1 MDPTLLDILINAGP
15 LGALS
20 VYLILKNNKLDQKL
34 DKILSDARDAQ
45 TAQEEK
51 AQAREDKLRRRYDDV
66 IGDLQT
72 RADSLR
78 THMAEKIAALVA
90 RSFDTQKKI
99 EAMMVGVSSIQET
112 IKEFKME
119 KLAARAARERGA

>member
-34 DKILSDARDAQ
+34 DKLLSDARAAQ
-45 TAQEEK
+45 IVQEEK
-51 AQAREDKLRRRYDDV
+51 AQAREDKLRQRYDDV

-72 RADSLR
+72 RGDTLR
-78 THMAEKIAALVA
+78 ESMACKIARLV
-90 RSFDTQKKI
+90 S
-99 EAMMVGVSSIQET
+99 GSN
-112 IKEFKME
+112 
-119 KLAARAARERGA
+119 